1 MVQGLRELRAR
12 WSSIPRRV
20 TEAVQAEMEKQAEQV
35 VQMMRRLVPVDQGDL
50 RDSIGWTWGEAPKGA
65 MTIGKVGGKEYGTL
79 RITIYAGGTKAS
91 FHAFFQE
98 FGTRNMAANPFFFPS
113 WRARRKRVKSG
124 ITKAMNKA
132 IRGG

>member
-1 MVQGLRELRAR
+1 MVQGLRELKAR

-79 RITIYAGGTKAS
+79 RITIYAGGTKDS
-91 FHAFFQE
+91 FHGVFQE
-98 FGTRNMAANPFFFPS
+98 FGTRNMAANPFFYPS